1 MKFFKQEIKMNPE
14 HVLSNSIFVTAR
26 SCVNSHDRWYAELK
40 LPGAGYAPIDTIQGS
55 KKMIKVFIAKWLK
68 SHS

>member
-1 MKFFKQEIKMNPE
+1 M
-14 HVLSNSIFVTAR
+14 LSNSIFVTAR

-55 KKMIKVFIAKWLK
+55 KKMGYNLVMIPSGFSAADFWYKTK
-68 SHS
+68 